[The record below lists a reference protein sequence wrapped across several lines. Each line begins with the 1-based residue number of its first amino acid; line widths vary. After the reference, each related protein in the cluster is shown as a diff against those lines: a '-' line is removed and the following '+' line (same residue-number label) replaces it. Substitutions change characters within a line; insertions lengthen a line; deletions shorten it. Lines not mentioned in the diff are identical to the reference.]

1 MKSRFLFIT
10 ILLFSTFPFAN
21 DSYGQSSNV
30 QNEFIESIRNSIELL
45 NTRATIII
53 DEERIFASNALPLFY
68 ERRGFQPVWTGGF
81 ELNNRIYS
89 LINTLKKA
97 HFEGL
102 RGENYHLSKI
112 ETLVA
117 EIKAGKESKKELKT
131 AKYVRLELLLTDAF
145 LVYGSHLLSGK
156 VNPETLN
163 SEWMA
168 NRRQTDLAVVL
179 ESAITS
185 NQIENSLKELL
196 PPQLGYNELKSILKK
211 YIDIEKNGGWSIL
224 PENIKFRKGEQDSL
238 IINLR
243 RRLFLTGDFPTTD
256 ADKGIFDEAVE
267 TALKKFQ
274 VRHGLDADGVMGKAT
289 IKALN
294 VPVSERIGQIEVNM
308 ERWRWLPQDLGS
320 NHIRVDIANFTLSIY
335 ENGQNTLNFKV
346 IVGKDY
352 RRTPVFSDKITYIV
366 LSPYWN
372 VPNNI
377 AVQDIL
383 PQIKNDI
390 GYLRDRNIRIYRNN
404 GNFDVELDPSQIDW
418 STIAKENFGFVLRQD
433 PGPNNALGDVKFM
446 FPNKF
451 NVYIHDTPSKALF
464 EKTERAFSSG
474 CIRIEKPL
482 DLAEYLLRNNPKW
495 DKTKIMEIISKRT
508 EYTVRLDTPTPIHIL
523 YWTAWV
529 DKNGVMQFR
538 KDLYERDKS
547 LYDALFEEP
556 SIEQK

>member
-53 DEERIFASNALPLFY
+53 GDERIFASNALPLFY